1 MQKLN
6 AHQGVLVLSRR
17 QTRPEHTVAVCV
29 CVCATS
35 ADDSR
40 DGWYA
45 PPLKSGIQGE
55 LSGHTFLLSS
65 VAQMFPRAVGH
76 SHWEHRQLPH
86 CSQCSVYEQLFII
99 HAAIHFGAHCVQQ
112 ILCCC
117 RSFSIMWMWNSSD
130 RLSATCNISCS
141 KRGSVTVRDT
151 TCTIQGY
158 THCER
163 CHLVYRAGQWYYS
176 LTFNVIQ

>member
-1 MQKLN
+1 MRALAFDIRFQRALRSRERSRGCFTSDLRCLWKLN
-6 AHQGVLVLSRR
+6 NINRKCCAEAERTSRGPCFIEATDEARAHSSSLFG
-17 QTRPEHTVAVCV
+17 
-29 CVCATS
+29 VCATS

-117 RSFSIMWMWNSSD
+117 RSFSIM
-130 RLSATCNISCS
+130 
-141 KRGSVTVRDT
+141 
-151 TCTIQGY
+151 
-158 THCER
+158 
-163 CHLVYRAGQWYYS
+163 
-176 LTFNVIQ
+176 